1 VRQRGLFVL
10 LLFSAA
16 CATTSVRRATPVPQ
30 PTATPPAVAKKP
42 TATPPVRPTP
52 VPTVPP
58 PARMPIHDVDP
69 PLIRVLLERTS
80 ESVELPQ
87 PGRAY
92 FLQAE
97 DGTRWLW
104 GPLRIR
110 PSSLSVP
117 RWWQVGAWADFEN
130 AQSAAESLRRQ
141 LGIQAEVHLELAEA
155 GLTRVRV
162 QWVGS
167 EPSNPQAQLAELGF
181 EGAFPV
187 TPAARL
193 RIEGADGGLF
203 ETSGEV
209 AILPAGEWPVAVGSR
224 RYRGRLRARAAGG
237 EVLIINE
244 LNLESYLR
252 GVVPLEMGPSQFPE
266 LAALKA
272 QAVAARTYAVAHL
285 GDHEDEGW
293 DLCDTPACQ
302 VYGGSDGEHPL
313 SDRAVEETASMTAVF
328 GGEPIDAM
336 YTSTCGGHTE
346 TAAELFPDRAQPYL
360 QGVVCAWDRPLPL
373 VGTDPSGGWRDA
385 TSFAASVARS
395 VLGLAPEA
403 SPEEILLAV
412 QGRTGVVGA
421 APTSDDVESFAASLL
436 NLTGLEV
443 PPGMQPGGDG
453 LDRLLFLSDL
463 YRVPLDPPTSRLEGD
478 WPAAAALAS
487 LELYGAVVRD
497 RGDAVPRSQGVGIF
511 PRRAEH
517 GEDLHQPLP
526 LWERW
531 QNGFRPLAATEVL
544 PGTELERVRASD
556 DVVALV
562 VVRSGG
568 GGEADRRSA
577 WRDWVREKS
586 WKELEV
592 KLGVPGLEKL
602 EVTRRSPS
610 GRVVGLAAVGT
621 SGESRTWSG
630 FEVRRALGLPETL
643 FVMDLRSGVD
653 GETIVR
659 FLGRGWGH
667 GIGLCQNGAYGL
679 ARSGQTFD
687 QILRHYYTGIEIVS
701 WVPGA
706 SVSQSAER

>member
-1 VRQRGLFVL
+1 
-10 LLFSAA
+10 
-16 CATTSVRRATPVPQ
+16 
-30 PTATPPAVAKKP
+30 
-42 TATPPVRPTP
+42 
-52 VPTVPP
+52 
-58 PARMPIHDVDP
+58 MPIHDVDP
-69 PLIRVLLERTS
+69 PLVRVLLERTS
-80 ESVELPQ
+80 GIVDLPQ

-92 FLQAE
+92 HVKAKE
-97 DGTRWLW
+97 GARWLW

-110 PSSLSVP
+110 ASSSSAP

-130 AQSAAESLRRQ
+130 AQSAADRLRRE
-141 LGIQAEVHLELAEA
+141 LGSQTEVHLELAEA

-162 QWVGS
+162 QWIDG
-167 EPSNPQAQLAELGF
+167 EPSNPQTQLAELGF
-181 EGAFPV
+181 EGAFPA
-187 TPAARL
+187 TAAGRL
-193 RIEGADGGLF
+193 HIEGADGGLF

-209 AILPAGEWPVAVGSR
+209 TILPAGEWPVAVGSH
-224 RYRGRLRARAAGG
+224 RYRGRLRARSAGG
-237 EVLIINE
+237 EVLVINE

-266 LAALKA
+266 LDALKA
-272 QAVAARTYAVAHL
+272 QAVAARTYAVAHM

-302 VYGGSDGEHPL
+302 VYGGWDGEHPL
-313 SDRAVEETASMTAVF
+313 SDRAVEETAGMTAVF

-360 QGVVCAWDRPLPL
+360 QGVVCAWERPLPL
-373 VGTDPSGGWRDA
+373 VGTDPAGGWTDA
-385 TSFAASVARS
+385 TSFAASVARA
-395 VLGLAPEA
+395 VLALAPEA
-403 SPEEILLAV
+403 SPEEFLVAV
-412 QGRTGVVGA
+412 AGRTGA
-421 APTSDDVESFAASLL
+421 AGPPPPPPDSVESFATSLL

-443 PPGMQPGGDG
+443 PAGKLPGGNA
-453 LDRLLFLSDL
+453 LDRLLFLCDL
-463 YRVPLDPPTSRLEGD
+463 YRVPLDPPTHGLEGA

-497 RGDAVPRSQGVGIF
+497 RGDAVPRPEGVGIF

-517 GEDLHQPLP
+517 GEELEQPLP

-531 QNGFRPLAATEVL
+531 QNGYRPLAATEVL
-544 PGTELERVRASD
+544 PGTELERLRVSD

-586 WKELEV
+586 WGELEG
-592 KLGVPGLEKL
+592 KLGVPGLKKL

-610 GRVVGLAAVGT
+610 GRVVALAAVGT
-621 SGESRTWSG
+621 SGETRTWSG
-630 FEVRRALGLPETL
+630 FEVRGALGLPETL
-643 FVMDLRSGVD
+643 FFMDLRTGVD

-667 GIGLCQNGAYGL
+667 GVGLCQNGAYGL

-706 SVSQSAER
+706 SISQSAER